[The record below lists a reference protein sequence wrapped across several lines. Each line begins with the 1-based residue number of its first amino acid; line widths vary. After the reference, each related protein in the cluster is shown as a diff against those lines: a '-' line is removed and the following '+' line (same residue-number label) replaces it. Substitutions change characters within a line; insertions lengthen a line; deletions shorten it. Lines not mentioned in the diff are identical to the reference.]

1 MDASAFSTCCL
12 SIYIVA
18 VYFRKY
24 AFLLIRS
31 GYTIDNRWLLAHTQ
45 MSTMWK
51 LEEATGRMP
60 RRKSQSDW
68 DDGVEEVLS
77 KKQNHTL
84 SLSPC

>member
-1 MDASAFSTCCL
+1 MIISSHSD
-12 SIYIVA
+12 VDD
-18 VYFRKY
+18 VKVKRKPL
-24 AFLLIRS
+24 F
-31 GYTIDNRWLLAHTQ
+31 
-45 MSTMWK
+45 
-51 LEEATGRMP
+51 TGRMP